1 MPEVARLF
9 LHVGRCGDGHN
20 MVELVR
26 VVRRAG
32 RRVVI
37 DPLSAQPAHRL
48 VPRPHVG
55 VESAP
60 LLEEV
65 PTQLPHPPRVHPGH
79 DPTPVP

>member
-1 MPEVARLF
+1 
-9 LHVGRCGDGHN
+9 

-32 RRVVI
+32 RRVVV
-37 DPLSAQPAHRL
+37 DTLPAQPARRL
-48 VPRPHVG
+48 IPRPRVG
-55 VESAP
+55 VKASP

-65 PTQLPHPPRVHPGH
+65 LTQLPHPPCVHPGH